1 MGIVI
6 FIFYML
12 IMIMFPIHLAI
23 QENQV
28 YRTLNNRVKIATEMA
43 CFTVIRH
50 LNADGMSQGLIQ
62 GNLDQIAIFK
72 NAVTLAVEESIE
84 IMDLSV
90 QMENRAPFKVV
101 QVSFTYPYKTKFI
114 LKSLITKIVVVH
126 LSYEL
131 PIDI

>member
-1 MGIVI
+1 M
-6 FIFYML
+6 FYLL

-43 CFTVIRH
+43 CFTAIRH

-62 GNLDQIAIFK
+62 ENLEQISIFE
-72 NAVTLAVEESIE
+72 NAVTRAVEENIE

-90 QMENRAPFKVV
+90 QVENQSPFQVIR
-101 QVSFTYPYKTKFI
+101 VSFTYPYKTKFI
-114 LKSLITKIVVVH
+114 LKSLITKMVVVH